1 MFAFKNFL
9 TIGKSNTNY
18 IQFVYINFSPSDEKY
33 VMTKSCPLR
42 KPKSITPNTTTTFVS
57 KQNVP

>member
-9 TIGKSNTNY
+9 AIGKSNTNY

-33 VMTKSCPLR
+33 VMTKSAL
-42 KPKSITPNTTTTFVS
+42 
-57 KQNVP
+57 